1 MSKKIYYQ
9 FQKEVNLPIY
19 ICMDPLAFE
28 QRFADFFAEMKF
40 TKLTDKEEVEAKK
53 RLAAEKNARV
63 LHITEATP
71 PVSRQIQMTIE
82 SDRYGMES
90 ITPKENYR
98 VYRYKKVALMIYS
111 FTAKEW
117 QLGCY
122 SNFAS
127 KENIVSARM
136 VVNRYLSWAL
146 ASHGILGIWGVT
158 VDDGMVAQ
166 RPSDCKG
173 EAVFIDLSGQ
183 RLLTV
188 DGVKKMS
195 PRFKVLRLDPTLRN
209 RNIRMTNE
217 EFVSFLYSQCTYF
230 DYAGPSVPVRQMIQ
244 TFTKMTEGLVH
255 PQESFRPRTD
265 LSL

>member
-1 MSKKIYYQ
+1 MSKKFYYQ
-9 FQKEVNLPIY
+9 FLKELNLPIY

-28 QRFADFFAEMKF
+28 QRFADFFTEMKF
-40 TKLTDKEEVEAKK
+40 TKLTDKEEVEATK
-53 RLAAEKNARV
+53 RLAAEKNARL
-63 LHITEATP
+63 LHISEATP

-82 SDRYGMES
+82 SDRFGMES
-90 ITPKENYR
+90 ITPKTNYR

-127 KENIVSARM
+127 KENIVSART

-146 ASHGILGIWGVT
+146 SPLGILGIWGVT
-158 VDDGMVAQ
+158 IDDGMVAQ
-166 RPSDCKG
+166 RNADCKG
-173 EAVFIDLSGQ
+173 EAVFIDLVNQ

-188 DGVKKMS
+188 DGVKKIS

-217 EFVSFLYSQCTYF
+217 EFVSFLYSHCTYF
-230 DYAGPSVPVRQMIQ
+230 DYSGPSVPVRQMIQ
-244 TFTKMTEGLVH
+244 AFTKMTEGLVH